1 MVYDLYV
8 SLMKTALL
16 TSISAATIVALASC
30 HHDHGADRSPDVP
43 DSEEIAETVVAVTE
57 DFTRDSTFT
66 FGRVEVPV
74 REFARVYPTEHEDV
88 YMSIRVFALQE
99 DSGVNIQ
106 LARIIGEN
114 FAEVAGGDVGYDRD
128 NGSAA
133 AVEREIDFYGNI
145 FTNDILPAL
154 KESVSYGYYVVM
166 ELRPAWSDG
175 EKVITYMSYNES
187 CGGGAC
193 DTDASYVSF
202 ALPEGRPLDF
212 EQLVPAD
219 KRRQV
224 RDELLSLMASDA
236 GRSRDNY
243 LKWLGDFINPGSSE
257 AFTSDD
263 FPLGRCAVMGDSLVF
278 SYRQGE
284 IAYPSRGCPVFLVK
298 RP

>member
-1 MVYDLYV
+1 
-8 SLMKTALL
+8 MKTAIIS
-16 TSISAATIVALASC
+16 SISLATVLSLASC
-30 HHDHGADRSPDVP
+30 HHDGFSGGTPDVP

-66 FGRVEVPV
+66 FGPV
-74 REFARVYPTEHEDV
+74 KIATREFARVYPTEHEDV

-99 DSGVNIQ
+99 TSAVNTQ
-106 LARIIGEN
+106 LARIVSEN
-114 FAEVAGGDVGYDRD
+114 FSEVAGGEVEYDRE
-128 NGSAA
+128 NGSQA

-154 KESVSYGYYVVM
+154 KESVTYGYYVVM

-175 EKVITYMSYNES
+175 DKVITYMAYNEA

-202 ALPEGRPLDF
+202 TLPDGKPLDF
-212 EQLVPAD
+212 EQLVPEA
-219 KRRQV
+219 KRQEV
-224 RDELLSLMASDA
+224 RDQLLDLMAADA

-243 LKWLGDFINPGSSE
+243 LKWLSDFINPGASE
-257 AFTSDD
+257 TLTAEN

-284 IAYPSRGCPVFLVK
+284 IAYPSRGCPIFLIK
-298 RP
+298 LP